1 MTFDE
6 YRIKFST
13 KAYQYGYSEVYV
25 SKCLNYAARL
35 FDKNLPVIY
44 DFEHFCRLVGYS
56 SSYIKRAVNSPRSF
70 YYDYNV
76 PKKNGNGVRLISQ
89 PFPSLKE
96 IQYWILNNILYK
108 LEVSP
113 YAKAYVPHRKFKDNL
128 RFHKNK
134 KFVITYDVANFFPS
148 IKKEKI
154 EAYFIE
160 LGYTELLSNLFSKLV
175 THRGYLPQGAP
186 TSPYLSNL
194 YMKQFDNKI
203 VAYCKCRKIFYTRY
217 ADDLTFSSNEDVDIN
232 DLFNTIKIELS
243 ILNLE
248 LNQDKTHIM
257 NSSSRQIVTGVVVN
271 KRLQVPKEFR
281 SEIRKECYYINKFG
295 LSEHLARIKQTNEKY
310 YIKGLLGRINYV
322 LQIDPTNKEFKSYKK
337 EMQRFVIRDINLDD
351 YDVL

>member
-6 YRIKFST
+6 YKVIFRE
-13 KAYQYGYSEVYV
+13 KAYRYGHSEAYIL
-25 SKCLNYAARL
+25 KCLNYAKPL
-35 FDKNLPVIY
+35 LDKGLPIIY
-44 DFEHFCRLVGYS
+44 DFNHFCQLVGYS
-56 SSYIKRAVNSPRSF
+56 PSYIRRAVNSPRSF

-76 PKKNGNGVRLISQ
+76 PKKNGKGVRLISQ

-96 IQYWILNNILYK
+96 IQYWILYNILYK

-134 KFVITYDVANFFPS
+134 KIVIAYDVANFFPS

-154 EAYFIE
+154 ESYFHE
-160 LGYTELLSNLFSKLV
+160 LGYTALLSNLFSKLV

-194 YMKQFDNKI
+194 YMKQFDNNM
-203 VAYCKCRKIFYTRY
+203 ASYCKDKRIFYTRY
-217 ADDLTFSSNEDVDIN
+217 ADDLTFSSNEEVDLN
-232 DLFNTIKIELS
+232 NLLNKVQFELS
-243 ILNLE
+243 VLNLG
-248 LNQDKTHIM
+248 LNIDKTHIM
-257 NSSSRQIVTGVVVN
+257 NAASRQIVTGVVVN

-281 SEIRKECYYINKFG
+281 AEIRKECYYINKFG
-295 LSEHLARIKQTNEKY
+295 LNEHLEKINQTNEKY

-322 LQIDPTNKEFKSYKK
+322 LQIDPTNKEFLSYKND
-337 EMQRFVIRDINLDD
+337 MSRFIIKDINLDD
-351 YDVL
+351 FDI